1 MKQPQKQRIPSY
13 IASFLWSYD
22 VAKLDLKKDK
32 KRIVTN
38 VLNLGTKKASQWVL
52 NTYSK
57 REIQAVLRQP
67 LPGEWNDKS
76 LNVWSWLFNI
86 TPQRTKRRL

>member
-76 LNVWSWLFNI
+76 LNFWSWLFNI